1 MKNVFSRRDV
11 ITKVF
16 PAATLMGLGM
26 GGVSAF
32 AEEKSAG
39 ETKNNRQDNVIGKM
53 MKEAF
58 ENGQYKLP
66 ELPYSY
72 DGLEPHIDA
81 KTLQLHHD
89 KHHQSYVD
97 GLNETIEA
105 IADLRGKIDDESAK
119 LSGLERNLSFN
130 AGGHIL
136 HTLFWATMAP
146 NAGGEP
152 TGNIADAINN
162 NFDSFDFFKTYFSKV
177 ATTIKGSGW
186 ALLNYE
192 PIGDKLIVFA
202 VNDHDK
208 YLSTGTIPLLTVD
221 VWEHAYYLKY
231 QNNRKEFVKAW
242 WNLVNW
248 NEVDKSYTWIRRRF
262 QDKEEI

>member
-81 KTLQLHHD
+81 KTLQLHHA